1 QAVIQHRGSNLLVFA
16 GPGTG
21 KTETLARRFA
31 SLVAEG
37 VPPDHIL
44 VLTFSRRAAD
54 EMRDRIV
61 LRLQQTSTGLAVA
74 ELFVRTFHS
83 FCARLLDGDDARSHA
98 RELLSPVKERLLWHE
113 VMRNAALRLPSFNAT
128 VKESARFATDSLN
141 VIAHLKGQGV
151 TAPELERHARGDQRL
166 SDIAAIFSAMEQARE
181 AAGLR
186 DYRDLVNDAVTA
198 LDQPDSVAALWL
210 KRAAFTHVL
219 VDEFQDSDPM
229 QLRLLERMRD
239 VSSPAPLFCF
249 VGDVNQSIYR
259 FRGASP
265 DNVERARHAFS
276 CKTLPLHDNRR
287 SAQAVL
293 DVANAD
299 SALAKDSLT
308 AAADPT
314 KHGSVRLERPRTTD
328 DEVRAIRDAI
338 ADRVARGTPP
348 RAIAVLLRAT
358 HPYQELITD
367 ALTDAGIPV
376 AAQPTA
382 GFHEDALIDAVLT
395 ALRLLAAPQDET
407 WWRRLL
413 QNPIV
418 GFRPIDVRAAFD
430 EGARK
435 HVTDPQAMLRAYEPR
450 GVRPMREFLGAWH
463 RCRRAFGKA
472 TPLEL
477 VQTIVYELD
486 LLRAVREPR
495 GITGV
500 DPVVSPL
507 RLDALLAA
515 AADHSVARDAPTAMQ
530 AFLEHLDETVALLA
544 NDRQPPPSATD
555 GVRVMSIHAAKGLE
569 FDFVVIPQLLDGSLP
584 AAPRDNGL
592 VPEHSRRRLA
602 QSSISV
608 LLPDEQARQE
618 EHSLWYVA
626 LTRARFDVLAT
637 AARLDDEGV
646 ELTLSPFAQA
656 IPEVTPA
663 SAADSDMS
671 LQLELGVQQGAT
683 NGEANAD
690 ASSHEDLPIRL
701 ELQTLS
707 ATGINNFLSCP
718 RRFFYQKVVGLDA
731 RDEESTRLGTLLHAV
746 LRRFHAAET
755 NFTDI
760 GDRDAPLHRYR
771 SLLRVLIAEETANVG
786 ME

>member
-1 QAVIQHRGSNLLVFA
+1 
-16 GPGTG
+16 
-21 KTETLARRFA
+21 
-31 SLVAEG
+31 
-37 VPPDHIL
+37 
-44 VLTFSRRAAD
+44 
-54 EMRDRIV
+54 
-61 LRLQQTSTGLAVA
+61 
-74 ELFVRTFHS
+74 
-83 FCARLLDGDDARSHA
+83 
-98 RELLSPVKERLLWHE
+98 
-113 VMRNAALRLPSFNAT
+113 
-128 VKESARFATDSLN
+128 
-141 VIAHLKGQGV
+141 
-151 TAPELERHARGDQRL
+151 
-166 SDIAAIFSAMEQARE
+166 
-181 AAGLR
+181 
-186 DYRDLVNDAVTA
+186 
-198 LDQPDSVAALWL
+198 
-210 KRAAFTHVL
+210 
-219 VDEFQDSDPM
+219 
-229 QLRLLERMRD
+229 
-239 VSSPAPLFCF
+239 
-249 VGDVNQSIYR
+249 
-259 FRGASP
+259 RGASP
-265 DNVERARHAFS
+265 DNVERARHAFA

-690 ASSHEDLPIRL
+690 ASSPADLPIRL

-731 RDEESTRLGTLLHAV
+731 RDEESTRLGTLLHAI
-746 LRRFHAAET
+746 LRRFHETET

-760 GDRDAPLHRYR
+760 GDRDAALQRYR
-771 SLLRVLIAEETANVG
+771 ALLRVLIAEETANSG
-786 ME
+786 MEHSSPLARFEREDLERKLDGYATHLIKEAAHQPFTVVARELPVDTSIDGGRLVGKVDRVDRLAHGGLRIVDYKSGRKKKLLASGLRGALDRLGSPADVFSGAFEDLSLQTVLYVRGVEDHFGDQVAQLEYLYFRGEDVGDTTLFIDATRVSNGDNGDGLSRDDIDRVGREITARIFEICRSGELTRFPTAHDESTCRFCAFTAICPGPGVHA